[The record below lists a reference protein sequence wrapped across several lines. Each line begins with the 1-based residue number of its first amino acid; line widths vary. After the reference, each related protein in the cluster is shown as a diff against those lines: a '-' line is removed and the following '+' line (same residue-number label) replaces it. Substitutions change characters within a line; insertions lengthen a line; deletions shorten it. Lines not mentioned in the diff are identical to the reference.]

1 MPTTAKVLTALLVLG
16 TLFVAIFLVVYFAL
30 LGLVFIPLVLGL
42 AYLLFRGIKASA
54 SDAKSAANDK
64 SSQ

>member
-54 SDAKSAANDK
+54 SDAKSAVNDK